1 MANKRLNAI
10 IEIGGAVSG
19 TLRSAIG
26 STTGQLSKIGS
37 EITKVKKNQLQLSD
51 AIKVFGG
58 MGKNVDNLRSK
69 YAETVTTLDRLEDA
83 QKRLS
88 KVEQARTRNIEAQSK
103 LYGQIGETVA
113 TAFAVGSTIYT
124 AVSASSEFNYNMQG
138 IGNTANM
145 TKLEIGAL
153 KDEIM
158 NTSKELGITV
168 EKVQEAQGFLIA
180 AGMDER
186 VATKMLKP
194 VGMAAGAAG
203 AAIEDVSKAAYTLND
218 TLNIS
223 PTGMKD
229 GLGILVQAGKEGNFE
244 FKAMAEYL
252 PTLGASFKA
261 LKMEGSEAIATMG
274 ASLQIARKGAGD
286 ESEAANNMRNFM
298 AKILAPDT
306 LKKAKKF
313 GVDLYANITEAQ
325 KTGKNPFEVA
335 MQDVIKMTKGG
346 DQKLLG
352 ELFGDMQVQNFVR
365 PMIQNWEEYEKIK
378 AKALSGGADVIDQ
391 DFKSM
396 GETTKSGVGSLVAAF
411 GRLKISIG
419 DTLEPVIK
427 NIADAITPVID
438 GLESWVKN
446 NPRLFSSL
454 AIAASGLAAFKVG
467 LLVARL
473 ALFAIR
479 SPLLNITGMFAKVRA
494 GLAMFK
500 FSFGG
505 LVPVIKQI
513 GLTLLRT
520 PWGLAA
526 AVAIGAGLAIYKYW
540 DFIKAFFSGFW
551 QGLKQGIEPFTTAI
565 GNLIDSTPFLA
576 KGFEYVGKGVS
587 IVVGWFK
594 DLLTPVNASKEQIEG
609 ATNAGVAFGEFVG
622 RAINLVLTP
631 LRGVVNLFTWI
642 FNNAGKLGGIIQKVS
657 NFSISEKIKGF
668 IGGAIPKQSATNT
681 PAPPRSIAAPPPIK
695 GTQSSFKAAPQ
706 TIFNQSTTINAA
718 PGQSPDQI
726 ADAVMR
732 KQKQAQGVQQRSSMV
747 DWGYAQ

>member
-352 ELFGDMQVQNFVR
+352 ELFGDMQVQN
-365 PMIQNWEEYEKIK
+365 
-378 AKALSGGADVIDQ
+378 SC
-391 DFKSM
+391 
-396 GETTKSGVGSLVAAF
+396 TC
-411 GRLKISIG
+411 
-419 DTLEPVIK
+419 
-427 NIADAITPVID
+427 
-438 GLESWVKN
+438 
-446 NPRLFSSL
+446 
-454 AIAASGLAAFKVG
+454 
-467 LLVARL
+467 
-473 ALFAIR
+473 
-479 SPLLNITGMFAKVRA
+479 
-494 GLAMFK
+494 
-500 FSFGG
+500 
-505 LVPVIKQI
+505 
-513 GLTLLRT
+513 
-520 PWGLAA
+520 
-526 AVAIGAGLAIYKYW
+526 
-540 DFIKAFFSGFW
+540 
-551 QGLKQGIEPFTTAI
+551 
-565 GNLIDSTPFLA
+565 
-576 KGFEYVGKGVS
+576 
-587 IVVGWFK
+587 
-594 DLLTPVNASKEQIEG
+594 
-609 ATNAGVAFGEFVG
+609 
-622 RAINLVLTP
+622 
-631 LRGVVNLFTWI
+631 
-642 FNNAGKLGGIIQKVS
+642 FN
-657 NFSISEKIKGF
+657 
-668 IGGAIPKQSATNT
+668 
-681 PAPPRSIAAPPPIK
+681 
-695 GTQSSFKAAPQ
+695 
-706 TIFNQSTTINAA
+706 
-718 PGQSPDQI
+718 
-726 ADAVMR
+726 
-732 KQKQAQGVQQRSSMV
+732 
-747 DWGYAQ
+747 